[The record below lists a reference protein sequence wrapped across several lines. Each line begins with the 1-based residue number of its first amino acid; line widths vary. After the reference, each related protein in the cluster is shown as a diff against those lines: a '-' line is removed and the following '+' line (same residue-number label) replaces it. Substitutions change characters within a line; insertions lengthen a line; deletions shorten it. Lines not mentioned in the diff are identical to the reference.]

1 MVARLFFSY
10 SHKDEVLRDQL
21 EVHLAMLKREGLL
34 ETWHDRRII
43 AGSELDLAIRAELD
57 RADVVLFLVS
67 PDFLASNYCYE
78 EEASYAMQRH
88 EQNSARVIPV
98 ILRPC
103 EWHQAPFGKLLAAP
117 TDGKPITKWP
127 DQDDAFLEVTRA
139 IRRAAMELGKAN
151 KMTDTAPS
159 SKHSLPGMRAT
170 TTLLP
175 RSSNMRVTKVFT
187 QRDQA
192 DFIDDTFDFVSRF
205 FEGSLEELEKRNQ
218 GIETRFRKI
227 DADRFTGVIYRAGNQ
242 VSACTIFRGGLA
254 GGTTQICYSSQ
265 ENAATNGYNE
275 AVSVAAD
282 DQSLFMS
289 PMGMSHMHMRH
300 AGENSKLSAEGVA
313 ELFWLILME
322 PLQRSRSG
330 KF

>member
-10 SHKDEVLRDQL
+10 SHKDEALRDQL
-21 EVHLAMLKREGLL
+21 EVHLSMLKREGLL

-43 AGSELDLAIRAELD
+43 VGSELDSAIRAELD

-88 EQNSARVIPV
+88 EQKLARVIPI

-139 IRRAAMELGKAN
+139 IRQAVAELGKVS
-151 KMTDTAPS
+151 KPKDTASFPTN
-159 SKHSLPGMRAT
+159 SLPVVGDT

-175 RSSNMRVTKVFT
+175 RSSNLRVTKVFT

-192 DFIDDTFDFVSRF
+192 DFLNETFDFVSKF
-205 FEGSLEELEKRNQ
+205 FEGSLEELEKRNE
-218 GIETRFRKI
+218 GIETRFRQI
-227 DADRFTGVIYRAGNQ
+227 DADRFTGVIYRAGKQ
-242 VSACTIFRGGLA
+242 VSACTVFRGGLA
-254 GGTTQICYSSQ
+254 GGTTQICYSSK

-275 AVSVAAD
+275 AVSVEAD
-282 DQSLFMS
+282 DHSLFMRA
-289 PMGMSHMHMRH
+289 MGMSHMHVRLT
-300 AGENSKLSAEGVA
+300 GENSKLSAEGVA